1 VKARSDERQ
10 GLIFGFAAY
19 LVWGVFPLYFPL
31 LEPANAVEIL
41 AQRMIWTL
49 VVMLVVVWR
58 LRLWAKVAAVLR
70 DRRQLRLLTI
80 AAFTISINWGVYIWA
95 VNAGHV
101 IEASLGYFIN
111 PLATIVVGVVVLGE
125 RLRRT
130 QWTAVAIASG
140 AIVVIAV
147 DYGRLPWIA
156 LTLAASFTI
165 YGLMKKKT
173 TASPVESLTV
183 ETSVL
188 ALPAAITLIVLA
200 TTDRLTF
207 GHHGAGQAALLAGAG
222 LITAIPLLLF
232 AGAARRLPL
241 STIGLIQYL
250 TPVLQFLL
258 GYLVDHEQMSPSRW
272 VGFGLVWL
280 ALAIL
285 TVDGLR
291 QQRRHQPARVVSAG
305 PTVSAGPADQP
316 VRSSTP

>member
-1 VKARSDERQ
+1 VKAQSDERR

-19 LVWGVFPLYFPL
+19 LAWGVFPLYFPL
-31 LEPANAVEIL
+31 LKPANAVEIL

-58 LRLWAKVAAVLR
+58 LRLWAQVGAVLR

-80 AAFTISINWGVYIWA
+80 AALTVSVNWGVYIWA

-111 PLATIVVGVVVLGE
+111 PLITIVLGVVVLRE
-125 RLRRT
+125 RLRPT
-130 QWTAVAIASG
+130 QWTAVAIASV

-156 LTLAASFTI
+156 LTLAMSFAL

-183 ETSVL
+183 ETTVL
-188 ALPAAITLIVLA
+188 ALPAATALIVLA
-200 TTDRLTF
+200 ATDRLTF

-222 LITAIPLLLF
+222 LVTAIPLLLF

-258 GYLVDHEQMSPSRW
+258 GYLVDHEQMSASRW
-272 VGFGLVWL
+272 IGFGLVWL

-291 QQRRHQPARVVSAG
+291 QQRRNQQARA
-305 PTVSAGPADQP
+305 AAALEDQP
-316 VRSSTP
+316 VRSSTL

>member
-1 VKARSDERQ
+1 M
-10 GLIFGFAAY
+10 
-19 LVWGVFPLYFPL
+19 FPLYFPL
-31 LEPANAVEIL
+31 LKPANAVEIL

-49 VVMLVVVWR
+49 VVMLVVIWR
-58 LRLWAKVAAVLR
+58 LRLWGSLGAIVR
-70 DRRQLRLLTI
+70 DHRQLRLLTI

-95 VNAGHV
+95 VNSGHV

-130 QWTAVAIASG
+130 QWVAVAVASG

-173 TASPVESLTV
+173 TAPAVESLTI

-188 ALPAAITLIVLA
+188 ALPAATTLIVLA
-200 TTDRLTF
+200 STSRLTF
-207 GHHGAGQAALLAGAG
+207 GHEGAGQAALLAGTG
-222 LITAIPLLLF
+222 LITAITLLLF

-241 STIGLIQYL
+241 STIGLLQYL

-258 GYLVDHEQMSPSRW
+258 GYFVDHEHMSASRW
-272 VGFGLVWL
+272 IGFGLVWL

-291 QQRRHQPARVVSAG
+291 WQRRNQAARAAG
-305 PTVSAGPADQP
+305 RAAQP